1 MVDDARLDVGEG
13 GKRREGQSQPP
24 LPPLKGSQPG
34 NKRGERAGEG
44 DEEGGRGWQ
53 RGRPSEYVCIRGE
66 KNANG
71 ESGGNDGG
79 GRNVGREKERE
90 RGGKREKAKGR
101 EEMVEGG
108 KEEEEGIAEKRQ
120 EGGYSRLHP
129 RGSGPSVSPWQ
140 PTLKHP
146 PAVALPSHRRELRFP
161 MAVIMYPRSRCTRAR
176 C

>member
-1 MVDDARLDVGEG
+1 M
-13 GKRREGQSQPP
+13 
-24 LPPLKGSQPG
+24 
-34 NKRGERAGEG
+34 
-44 DEEGGRGWQ
+44 
-53 RGRPSEYVCIRGE
+53 YTGE

-71 ESGGNDGG
+71 ESGGNDRG
-79 GRNVGREKERE
+79 GRYVEGEEER
-90 RGGKREKAKGR
+90 KREKAIGR

-108 KEEEEGIAEKRQ
+108 KKGEEGIAEKRQ